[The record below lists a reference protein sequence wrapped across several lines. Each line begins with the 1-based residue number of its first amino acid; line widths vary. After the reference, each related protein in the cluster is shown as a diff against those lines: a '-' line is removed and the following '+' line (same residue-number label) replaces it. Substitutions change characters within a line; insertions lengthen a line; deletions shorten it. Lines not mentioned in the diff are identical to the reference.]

1 MIKKY
6 LFGIS
11 LLAILA
17 LAACSEYNNT
27 KYTDKNDGDARI
39 YGNIDGPPK
48 QLGTKYNP
56 DTTSAKR
63 VIGIRE
69 KLYPKK

>member
-6 LFGIS
+6 LFGS
-11 LLAILA
+11 TLLAVLF

-27 KYTDKNDGDARI
+27 KYTDKNNNDARI

-63 VIGIRE
+63 VNMIRE